1 MCAGEFSPDGE
12 YGEPPYRR
20 TEWLL
25 HLLDGQLV
33 LEERVLAADEA
44 LGEFTRVISHTMTPI
59 RELDFPSPL
68 KFEALAGGLAE
79 GEYLA
84 LDPTSEYWDELEAD
98 PEMADALAT
107 SEAYIAR
114 RAGEHVA
121 EMVIPA
127 LARAVQRAAGE
138 LVADGV
144 VDREIAAE
152 YVLEALTRYLEQDAG
167 VVGYSLV
174 SVDLLTAENARDWY
188 DVNLPDDDE

>member
-1 MCAGEFSPDGE
+1 MCAGEFSPQDE

-25 HLLDGQLV
+25 HLMDGQLV

-44 LGEFTRVISHTMTPI
+44 MGEYTRVISHSMTPV
-59 RELDFPSPL
+59 RELDFPSPA

-84 LDPTSEYWDELEAD
+84 LDPASEYWDEPEAD
-98 PEMADALAT
+98 PEMADVLAT

-121 EMVIPA
+121 ELVIPA
-127 LARAVQRAAGE
+127 LARAVQRAVGE

-144 VDREIAAE
+144 ADREIAGE

-167 VVGYSLV
+167 VVGYALV
-174 SVDLLTAENARDWY
+174 STDLLTAENARDWY
-188 DVNLPDDDE
+188 DVNLPEDDE

>member
-1 MCAGEFSPDGE
+1 MFSPQDE

-25 HLLDGQLV
+25 HLMDGQLV

-44 LGEFTRVISHTMTPI
+44 LGEYTRVISHSMTPV
-59 RELDFPSPL
+59 RELDYPSPA
-68 KFEALAGGLAE
+68 KFEALAGGLSE

-84 LDPTSEYWDELEAD
+84 LDPSSDYWDELDAD
-98 PEMADALAT
+98 PEIADALAT

-121 EMVIPA
+121 ELVIPT

-144 VDREIAAE
+144 ADREIAAE

-167 VVGYSLV
+167 VMGYALV
-174 SVDLLTAENARDWY
+174 SADLLATDNARDWF
-188 DVNLPDDDE
+188 DLN

>member
-1 MCAGEFSPDGE
+1 MCAGELSPSDE

-25 HLLDGQLV
+25 HLTDGQLV

-44 LGEFTRVISHTMTPI
+44 LGEFSRVISHTMTPI
-59 RELDFPSPL
+59 RELDFPAPH

-84 LDPTSEYWDELEAD
+84 LDPTSEYWDELDTD
-98 PEMADALAT
+98 PEIADVLAT
-107 SEAYIAR
+107 NEAYLAR

-121 EMVIPA
+121 ELVIPA

-144 VDREIAAE
+144 AEREIAAE
-152 YVLEALTRYLEQDAG
+152 YVLEALTRYLEQDAS
-167 VVGYSLV
+167 VVGYSLI
-174 SVDLLTAENARDWY
+174 SADLLTTENARDWY
-188 DVNLPDDDE
+188 DINLPEDDE